1 MGLERCFHWWLA
13 GPDESTFMQVI
24 GGLPASRTVGAT
36 RRYTRCMKTIS
47 QRELRNDN
55 ADVMRGVEEGE
66 TYTVTRR
73 GVPVA
78 RIVPLTPETD
88 LRCDRPPKK
97 RPTYAAQPR
106 VRSKTPTGEL
116 LSELRGDR

>member
-1 MGLERCFHWWLA
+1 VR
-13 GPDESTFMQVI
+13 
-24 GGLPASRTVGAT
+24 
-36 RRYTRCMKTIS
+36 TIS

-55 ADVMRGVEEGE
+55 AEVMRGVEEGE

-78 RIVPLTPETD
+78 RLVPLTGETD

-97 RPTYAAQPR
+97 RPTYTSQAR
-106 VRSKTPTGEL
+106 VRTTIPTSEL
-116 LSELRGDR
+116 LRELRGER